1 MSCLFN
7 SLSAFVPDAPQAIRQ
22 RICDFL
28 AADPALYDDLS
39 ASTAIQIESGL
50 PLAPYIARM
59 RSPSTWGG
67 AIEIRSFVLL
77 WNNSVKVW
85 DIRQRRWIEFP
96 TAKGDVANAFAI
108 SWTGGH
114 YEPMR
119 GALPVVPA
127 PAPAPP
133 APAPSA
139 PAPAPSPAPAAPPAA
154 APVQKPIIR
163 YIRRGRVFIR
173 Q

>member
-7 SLSAFVPDAPQAIRQ
+7 SLSAFVPEPPQTIRQ
-22 RICDFL
+22 KICDFL
-28 AADPALYDDLS
+28 ATDPGLYDDLS
-39 ASTAIQIESGL
+39 ASTAILIESGL

-77 WNNSVKVW
+77 WNHSVKVW

-96 TAKGDVANAFAI
+96 TSKGGIENPYAV

-119 GALPVVPA
+119 GVLPTSV
-127 PAPAPP
+127 APAPP
-133 APAPSA
+133 SPPASPPAPQ
-139 PAPAPSPAPAAPPAA
+139 PAQPP
-154 APVQKPIIR
+154 PNR
-163 YIRRGRVFIR
+163 YIRRGRVIIR
-173 Q
+173 R